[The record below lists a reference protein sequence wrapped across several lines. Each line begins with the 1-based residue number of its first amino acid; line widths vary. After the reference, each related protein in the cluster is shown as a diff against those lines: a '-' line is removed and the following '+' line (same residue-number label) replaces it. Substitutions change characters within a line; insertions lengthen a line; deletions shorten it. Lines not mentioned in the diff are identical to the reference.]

1 MDGEMQTT
9 AYRLLQ
15 EALTN
20 ITKHARANTVRVVL
34 RQGNGELLIEAQD
47 DGQGFDTSAQSSGF
61 GLVGMSERVG
71 LAGGT
76 LNISSDANGTLLV
89 ARLPLRFSAPAG
101 ISGAQQAAS

>member
-1 MDGEMQTT
+1 MQTT
-9 AYRLLQ
+9 VYRLLQ

-20 ITKHARANTVRVVL
+20 ITKHARANTVRVTL
-34 RQGNGELLIEAQD
+34 KQSDGELSIEVQD

-61 GLVGMSERVG
+61 GLLGMHERVG

-76 LNISSDANGTLLV
+76 LSISSDSGGTLLA
-89 ARLPLRFSAPAG
+89 ARVPLRAAAAMG